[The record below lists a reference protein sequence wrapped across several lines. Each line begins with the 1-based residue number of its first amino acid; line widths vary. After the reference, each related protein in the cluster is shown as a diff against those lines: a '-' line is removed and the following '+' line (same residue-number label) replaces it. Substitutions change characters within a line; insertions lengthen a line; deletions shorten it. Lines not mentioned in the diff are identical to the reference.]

1 MRTNIDIDNKLM
13 NEAIKVSG
21 LKTKKETVELG
32 LKTLVR
38 LKKQEGIKRFRG
50 QLEWTGNLND
60 MRTSV

>member
-13 NEAIKVSG
+13 NEAIKLSG

-38 LKKQEGIKRFRG
+38 LKKQEGIKHFRG
-50 QLEWTGNLND
+50 QLEWTGNLDD